1 MIVVNTNISIC
12 KVSIVKYIFI
22 YMFGMPKDL
31 TCNMDVDEKT
41 AKHISENNGNNIDKK
56 SKI

>member
-1 MIVVNTNISIC
+1 
-12 KVSIVKYIFI
+12 
-22 YMFGMPKDL
+22 
-31 TCNMDVDEKT
+31 MDVDEKT

>member
-1 MIVVNTNISIC
+1 
-12 KVSIVKYIFI
+12 
-22 YMFGMPKDL
+22 MFGMSKDL

-41 AKHISENNGNNIDKK
+41 AKHISENNRNNIDKR